1 MVVNRALAYKWCGE
15 DKIAK
20 NIIYQEDWS
29 ASMAKF
35 RLAEAII
42 HDNFDEAYKIM
53 FEIGVNQNEVNK
65 SNYRDWPL
73 FKAIKKKSKF
83 LEVFQEIFG
92 EPYNKFEQIDTEL
105 PEDTSINSS
114 TLAPETEECKP
125 EESL

>member
-1 MVVNRALAYKWCGE
+1 MISPTQTLKKHSSDRQRYVMVINRALAYKWCGE

-20 NIIYQEDWS
+20 SIIYQEDWS

-65 SNYRDWPL
+65 SNYRIGDDL
-73 FKAIKKKSKF
+73 K
-83 LEVFQEIFG
+83 Q
-92 EPYNKFEQIDTEL
+92 
-105 PEDTSINSS
+105 
-114 TLAPETEECKP
+114 
-125 EESL
+125 